1 MAFGDGPDDA
11 ALQAAWSAFCLRLGE
26 AGAQVFKDA
35 NATSGAQRVD
45 AFRFLTQNLGQAFDL
60 ALETHDTRYPAM
72 HAFFGPTR
80 KLGGDCG
87 DFTYQQAWID
97 GDSTYRLTGSR
108 GTARFF
114 NVTVQGRRT
123 PGPGVL
129 HEPFGDTPEANT
141 TQVDVGRR
149 RTVRALHRRPR
160 ARRQLAA
167 YHPGIPKAVHP
178 SGF

>member
-11 ALQAAWSAFCLRLGE
+11 ALQEAWTAFCEQLRAAGE
-26 AGAQVFKDA
+26 QVFKDA
-35 NATSGAQRVD
+35 NAASGAQRVD

-60 ALETHDTRYPAM
+60 ALETHDTRYPAL
-72 HAFFGPTR
+72 HTFCGPTR

-97 GDSTYRLTGSR
+97 GQSTYRLTGSR

-129 HEPFGDTPEANT
+129 HEPFGDTPEANIT
-141 TQVDVGRR
+141 AARGRR
-149 RTVRALHRRPR
+149 RRAVRIAHRRPR
-160 ARRQLAA
+160 AFRQLVTDHRRFA
-167 YHPGIPKAVHP
+167 KAVHP
-178 SGF
+178 PGI